1 MHNLASILCIVDI
14 MVHSKY
20 VLYTGVAIPFTS
32 YYAYYAYCTAG
43 PKGTAAVL
51 NLFPPVAKPYIPNV
65 GFTQLGIPTSQMQFT
80 LYYHRLKPLP
90 TRSIY
95 RDHSREHQPQQNNHE
110 RRRGDAQDGG
120 DSERGGYSERGGQGG
135 VDGHL
140 RAGGES
146 EASGRNRAFDY

>member
-20 VLYTGVAIPFTS
+20 VLYTGVAITFTS

-43 PKGTAAVL
+43 PRGDCCCFKS
-51 NLFPPVAKPYIPNV
+51 FPSRMQNRV

-80 LYYHRLKPLP
+80 SLVLPQIKTP